1 MQIGKIT
8 VGGRDIGLVMLTEGE
23 PERVTP
29 TAGSADYVPEGRA
42 EGRGPSDYSVPGGGA
57 SPRVSNNHHYPGHP
71 AGRHDA
77 APQPV
82 RQRFGGEGD
91 LDPLAPGPTRPTGRI
106 VHRGSPEVD
115 KEIVGA
121 AKAYHLDPNFMRSVA
136 SIESNN
142 DPESNR
148 NKDTKYKGLYQVG
161 TRGEKNEWERFGQG
175 GDPYSAHDNAMAA
188 ARMFDA
194 NRTSFRKNFGR
205 DPTDTEMYL
214 MHQQGLGF
222 YTQGT
227 MTNVGGNPYPGMR
240 GPQTHD
246 SFEQGWGRE
255 IERRKEQLSNP
266 MSIPSAATSSP
277 AYTGPS
283 TGGGRLVGNVDSRV
297 DPRIPE
303 IVGAAA
309 THLPPGY
316 KVEMTSGFRGAGQ
329 ANHNG
334 RAADFHIIDPDG
346 NTLRNRGEDPGGMYQ
361 LLARHAHGEQQAR
374 HPELNGQFA
383 WGGAFGTALGG
394 GGERDL
400 MHFDINGERGRYE
413 QYQLR
418 NMGSV
423 PGFTYGKQASPERSP
438 APEQQATKDEDGK
451 L

>member
-8 VGGRDIGLVMLTEGE
+8 VGGRDIGLIMLTEGD

-29 TAGSADYVPEGRA
+29 TGNADYVPEGRA
-42 EGRGPSDYSVPGGGA
+42 IERGPSDYSVGSFGGGA
-57 SPRVSNNHHYPGHP
+57 PAGHHHYPGHHP
-71 AGRHDA
+71 AERRGA
-77 APQPV
+77 SPATKP
-82 RQRFGGEGD
+82 RFGGEGD
-91 LDPLAPGPTRPTGRI
+91 TDAPAPSATRPTGRV

-115 KEIVGA
+115 KEIAGA
-121 AKAYHLDPNFMRSVA
+121 AKSYNLDTNFMRAVA
-136 SIESNN
+136 SIESSN

-148 NKDTKYKGLYQVG
+148 DKRTKYKGLYQIG
-161 TRGEKNEWERFGQG
+161 TRGEGNEWDRFGQG

-194 NRTSFRKNFGR
+194 NRTAFHKNFGR
-205 DPTDTEMYL
+205 YPTDTEMYL

-222 YTQGT
+222 YTRGA
-227 MTNVGGNPYPGMR
+227 MTNIGGNPYPGMR

-255 IERRKEQLSNP
+255 IARRKEQLSSP
-266 MSIPSAATSSP
+266 TSIPSAAVSSRP
-277 AYTGPS
+277 DAPPSAGGDRLTGPI
-283 TGGGRLVGNVDSRV
+283 DSRV

-309 THLPPGY
+309 SHLPPGY
-316 KVEMTSGFRGAGQ
+316 TVRMSSGYRGPHQ

-334 RAADFHIIDPDG
+334 RAADFQIIDPAG
-346 NTLRNRGEDPGGMYQ
+346 NELRNRGEDPGGMYR

-374 HPELNGQFA
+374 HPELNGDFA

-423 PGFTYGKQASPERSP
+423 PGFTYGKGAPPERSP
-438 APEQQATKDEDGK
+438 APEQQATKDDDGK